1 MHTGTKFCQNPL
13 KTQRS
18 VASTLSR
25 TPFRSHLV
33 TSFAPERSMQRC
45 LSHNVPVCPAM
56 CLPASKCL
64 CLHRNCK
71 DMDLLLALQ
80 LATSEGNNVFNR
92 GSSRQSSHKVIHASH
107 RSQIAAASQPHR
119 RKTYRHLARLLQKS
133 IDASK
138 SQCSPWAKG
147 YIDPDCCAECI
158 AIQSPQLSY
167 DCHGGQSMGES
178 DRRTVT
184 KKA

>member
-1 MHTGTKFCQNPL
+1 MHSGTKSCQNPV
-13 KTQRS
+13 KIQWS
-18 VASTLSR
+18 VASTFSR

-33 TSFAPERSMQRC
+33 TSLAPERSMQRC

-56 CLPASKCL
+56 CLPASKFL
-64 CLHRNCK
+64 CLPRNCK

-80 LATSEGNNVFNR
+80 LATSEGNNVFTR

-119 RKTYRHLARLLQKS
+119 IKTYRHLARLLQGS

-138 SQCSPWAKG
+138 SRCSP
-147 YIDPDCCAECI
+147 
-158 AIQSPQLSY
+158 
-167 DCHGGQSMGES
+167 
-178 DRRTVT
+178 
-184 KKA
+184 

>member
-1 MHTGTKFCQNPL
+1 MHSGTKFCQNPV
-13 KTQRS
+13 KIQWS
-18 VASTLSR
+18 VASIFSR
-25 TPFRSHLV
+25 TLFRSHLV
-33 TSFAPERSMQRC
+33 SSIAPKRSMQRR
-45 LSHNVPVCPAM
+45 LPQNVPVCPAM

-64 CLHRNCK
+64 CLPRNCK

-92 GSSRQSSHKVIHASH
+92 GLTRQSSHKVIHASH

-138 SQCSPWAKG
+138 SQCSP
-147 YIDPDCCAECI
+147 
-158 AIQSPQLSY
+158 
-167 DCHGGQSMGES
+167 
-178 DRRTVT
+178 
-184 KKA
+184 

>member
-1 MHTGTKFCQNPL
+1 MHSGTKFCQNPV
-13 KTQRS
+13 KIQWS
-18 VASTLSR
+18 VASTFSR

-33 TSFAPERSMQRC
+33 TSLAPERTMQRC

-64 CLHRNCK
+64 CLPRNCK

-80 LATSEGNNVFNR
+80 LATSKGNNVFNR

-119 RKTYRHLARLLQKS
+119 RKTYRQE
-133 IDASK
+133 
-138 SQCSPWAKG
+138 PGW
-147 YIDPDCCAECI
+147 PDCSRRASMQ
-158 AIQSPQLSY
+158 ASPDAVLEPRDSLTQIVVQNASLSRILSLAMILVA
-167 DCHGGQSMGES
+167 GLGES
-178 DRRTVT
+178 H
-184 KKA
+184 